1 MYSLD
6 QFSRSGGGPGGER
19 NFSQAA
25 ALAMSAHYKSPTFPG
40 ASGSAMDEQTLGPLE
55 PPMLGLGMNP
65 ALGGEAYSFH
75 PRGGHS
81 ELHQAPAAAAAA
93 AAGSAAAP
101 PPGGP
106 QQPQAPPPPPPAA
119 AAPPPQPQAAHGYF
133 PGGPHPH
140 GHPHF
145 SGSFCGTEPGHSC
158 LHGGRLLGTAAAYS
172 GNPLAGQPHA
182 FGDTYDPLGEN
193 QAGGGAAA
201 AAAGGGPGEGFAQQ
215 APQVGRSG
223 NLSDYHQHHTPSS
236 NHTPC
241 LPLDQS
247 PNRAASF
254 HGLPASSSS
263 EAHGLEQRRL
273 QSQPAVDSMEYNYQ
287 NEPSARPFDMPV
299 FSPSE
304 SGAQLPHY
312 GPGRH
317 VPGGSFPANTAMPRT
332 PGLVSLGKVHPQQQQ
347 QHGVFYERFGNA
359 RKMPVGMES
368 SVAARNP
375 LMQQQA
381 GLLARQNSCPPAIP
395 RQQQAET
402 GPPTSSL
409 QDSGAMM
416 PNQHAPF
423 EYPIQRLE
431 NRNMHPYTDPMFNIQ
446 QQPNQRLQHFD
457 APYLNV
463 AKRPRFDFPNNHNVD
478 NCATWSSNSMHNA
491 SLENHLSPSAYPGLP
506 NEFSPPGPEGFPP
519 GPPLQHPGTD
529 QQSLQQRQNML
540 MMFKQMVSRNQRHR
554 MRQPELQHLSHH
566 ADVNQ
571 NSIVHS
577 GQVAN
582 MSQPGFERESGGRM
596 PSFDPQNPQMGQENA
611 WFPGHHPS
619 GEMLQRRMG
628 GSAVPPEGSPHESV
642 QMNLQQNGSGMLFRP
657 GGNGL
662 GMQEP
667 MRMPGDGHVQGL
679 HSPGMHSQ
687 FGNSMGNVA
696 QMQSP
701 SGGMGLPS
709 TSTDRRAGPDFQGN
723 PMGGQPGFPF
733 GGPNR
738 PSNPHNNPPGV
749 PPSPGNYPPQ
759 SEYQANQRP
768 SMSKIGSLSLGS
780 FSKPGSKDNTIYG
793 QSCLAALS
801 TACQNMIASLG
812 APNLN
817 VTFNKKNQNEGKR
830 KLSQTEQDS
839 VGPSSGSG
847 GGNVGG
853 PPTGSTGNGPEYF
866 QGSAQQNSQ
875 MGVSGGGSGKL
886 GTSTVQNSTQGPNP
900 PSQPECNLSP
910 NYALEAIPSEGK
922 GQTGRGRGRRKRD
935 SGHVSPGNF
944 FDKYSA
950 ENVNPGVSPGQQ
962 GQSSHAGDR
971 GGTPQD
977 KSLTSPSWAKG
988 NDLLLPDQP
997 DLMSSLDSGIQS
1009 VTKSDGSSPQV
1020 DFSDDVSNNYGNED
1034 EVSSSSDNN
1043 IPKATRLV
1051 TSSPKLQRADH
1062 GLLSAQKPLGHG
1074 MLNAHPNS
1082 NTTSNT
1088 GPGADSFGLGSTGSG
1103 HPGTPG
1109 MEQVRTPTST
1119 STQDEIHPLEI
1130 LQAQIQLQR
1139 QQFSIS
1145 EDQPLAMKN
1154 KKAECPGQNGDT
1166 ELAACS
1172 TDNSKAAISTIDI
1185 ESLMAEHNST
1195 WYMPNDKAMMDPQ
1208 DEDKQMAPWEKAKSA
1223 STNKEAHELSQNKA
1237 SSVQTGSHLQCLSVH
1252 CTDDLTDSKGR
1263 SPMQTWRSLHSDISN
1278 RFGTFVAALT

>member
-1 MYSLD
+1 MFGLD
-6 QFSRSGGGPGGER
+6 QFSRSGGQGGER
-19 NFSQAA
+19 NFGQAT
-25 ALAMSAHYKSPTFPG
+25 LGMSGHYKSPSFPG
-40 ASGSAMDEQTLGPLE
+40 GSGNAMGEQGINPLSE
-55 PPMLGLGMNP
+55 PPMLGMGMSP
-65 ALGGEAYSFH
+65 ALGGEQYAFH
-75 PRGGHS
+75 TRGHS
-81 ELHQAPAAAAAA
+81 DMHG
-93 AAGSAAAP
+93 AGAMQQQP
-101 PPGGP
+101 PPP
-106 QQPQAPPPPPPAA
+106 QSQPQPQPQPPPPPP
-119 AAPPPQPQAAHGYF
+119 PPQPQPQPQPPPAHGYF
-133 PGGPHPH
+133 PNGHHHHHPQAH
-140 GHPHF
+140 HHF
-145 SGSFCGTEPGHSC
+145 SGSFCGSDPGPSC
-158 LHGGRLLGTAAAYS
+158 LHGGRLLGTPGYNS
-172 GNPLAGQPHA
+172 NPLSGQQQQQQA
-182 FGDTYDPLGEN
+182 FGESYDPMAEN
-193 QAGGGAAA
+193 QGGG
-201 AAAGGGPGEGFAQQ
+201 GGGGGEAFGQQ
-215 APQVGRSG
+215 QQPPPGRST
-223 NLSDYHQHHTPSS
+223 NLTEYHQHHTPSS

-254 HGLPASSSS
+254 HGLPSSSS
-263 EAHGLEQRRL
+263 SDAHGLEQRRL
-273 QSQPAVDSMEYNYQ
+273 QNQPPVDSMEYNYQ
-287 NEPSARPFDMPV
+287 NDPPSGPFDMPV

-304 SGAQLPHY
+304 SNAQLPHY
-312 GPGRH
+312 GTSRQ
-317 VPGGSFPANTAMPRT
+317 VPSSNFPANPAMPRT
-332 PGLVSLGKVHPQQQQ
+332 PGLVSMGKVHPQQ

-359 RKMPVGMES
+359 RKMSVGMEPG
-368 SVAARNP
+368 VAARNP

-395 RQQQAET
+395 RQQQAEA
-402 GPPTSSL
+402 GAPNSSL
-409 QDSGAMM
+409 QDNGAMM
-416 PNQHAPF
+416 QNQHAPF

-431 NRNMHPYTDPMFNIQ
+431 NRNMHPYSEPMFSIQ

-478 NCATWSSNSMHNA
+478 NCASWSSNSMHNA

-554 MRQPELQHLSHH
+554 MRQPDLQHLGHH
-566 ADVNQ
+566 GDVNQ
-571 NSIVHS
+571 NSLVHS
-577 GQVAN
+577 NQVGN
-582 MSQPGFERESGGRM
+582 MSQPNFERESGGRM
-596 PSFDPQNPQMGQENA
+596 PNFDPQNPQMGQENS
-611 WFPGHHPS
+611 WFTGPHPPGD
-619 GEMLQRRMG
+619 MLQRRMG
-628 GSAVPPEGSPHESV
+628 GSVVPPEGSPHESV
-642 QMNLQQNGSGMLFRP
+642 QMNLQQNGSSMLFRP

-687 FGNSMGNVA
+687 FGNNMGNVT

-701 SGGMGLPS
+701 SGGMGLPNT
-709 TSTDRRAGPDFQGN
+709 TSDRRPGPDFPAPQ
-723 PMGGQPGFPF
+723 MGGQPGFPF

-738 PSNPHNNPPGV
+738 PANSHNNPPGV

-759 SEYQANQRP
+759 SEFQPNQRP

-780 FSKPGSKDNTIYG
+780 FSKPGAKDNTIYG

-817 VTFNKKNQNEGKR
+817 VTFNKKNQSEGKR
-830 KLSQTEQDS
+830 KLSQTEQES
-839 VGPSSGSG
+839 SSGGPNSG
-847 GGNVGG
+847 GGGGSVGG
-853 PPTGSTGNGPEYF
+853 ASTGSNGNGSEYF
-866 QGSAQQNSQ
+866 QGNTPQNSQ
-875 MGVSGGGSGKL
+875 MGVSGNGSGKL
-886 GTSTVQNSTQGPNP
+886 ATPAAQNSTQGQNQ

-910 NYALEAIPSEGK
+910 NYGLEAVPSESK

-950 ENVNPGVSPGQQ
+950 ENVNPVVSPGQQ
-962 GQSSHAGDR
+962 GQSTHVGDR

-988 NDLLLPDQP
+988 NELLLPDQP

-1034 EVSSSSDNN
+1034 EVSSSSDNMSK
-1043 IPKATRLV
+1043 PTRLV
-1051 TSSPKLQRADH
+1051 TSSRKLQRADH
-1062 GLLSAQKPLGHG
+1062 ELMSSQKQMGHG
-1074 MLNAHPNS
+1074 MLNAHPSS

-1088 GPGADSFGLGSTGSG
+1088 GPVTDGFGLSSTGSG

-1145 EDQPLAMKN
+1145 EDQPLATKN
-1154 KKAECPGQNGDT
+1154 KKGECTGQNGDT
-1166 ELAACS
+1166 ELAACG
-1172 TDNSKAAISTIDI
+1172 TDNSKAAMSTIDI

-1208 DEDKQMAPWEKAKSA
+1208 DEDKQMAPWEKAKPA

>member
-1 MYSLD
+1 
-6 QFSRSGGGPGGER
+6 
-19 NFSQAA
+19 
-25 ALAMSAHYKSPTFPG
+25 
-40 ASGSAMDEQTLGPLE
+40 
-55 PPMLGLGMNP
+55 
-65 ALGGEAYSFH
+65 
-75 PRGGHS
+75 
-81 ELHQAPAAAAAA
+81 
-93 AAGSAAAP
+93 
-101 PPGGP
+101 
-106 QQPQAPPPPPPAA
+106 
-119 AAPPPQPQAAHGYF
+119 
-133 PGGPHPH
+133 
-140 GHPHF
+140 
-145 SGSFCGTEPGHSC
+145 
-158 LHGGRLLGTAAAYS
+158 
-172 GNPLAGQPHA
+172 
-182 FGDTYDPLGEN
+182 
-193 QAGGGAAA
+193 
-201 AAAGGGPGEGFAQQ
+201 
-215 APQVGRSG
+215 
-223 NLSDYHQHHTPSS
+223 
-236 NHTPC
+236 
-241 LPLDQS
+241 
-247 PNRAASF
+247 
-254 HGLPASSSS
+254 
-263 EAHGLEQRRL
+263 
-273 QSQPAVDSMEYNYQ
+273 MEYNYQ
-287 NEPSARPFDMPV
+287 NDPPTRPFDMPV

-317 VPGGSFPANTAMPRT
+317 VPGGNFPANAPMPRT
-332 PGLVSLGKVHPQQQQ
+332 PGLVSLGKIHPQQQ
-347 QHGVFYERFGNA
+347 HGMFYERFGNA
-359 RKMPVGMES
+359 RKMQVGMES

-395 RQQQAET
+395 RQQQAEA
-402 GPPTSSL
+402 GAPNSSL
-409 QDSGAMM
+409 QDTGAMM

-431 NRNMHPYTDPMFNIQ
+431 NRNMHPYSDPMFNVQ

-519 GPPLQHPGTD
+519 GPPLQHPGAD

-582 MSQPGFERESGGRM
+582 MSQPSFERESSGRM
-596 PSFDPQNPQMGQENA
+596 PGFDPQNPQMGQENA
-611 WFPGHHPS
+611 WFSGHHPS

-687 FGNSMGNVA
+687 FANNMANVA

-701 SGGMGLPS
+701 SGGMGLPN
-709 TSTDRRAGPDFQGN
+709 TSTDRRAGPDFQGT

-749 PPSPGNYPPQ
+749 APSPGTYPPPQ
-759 SEYQANQRP
+759 SEFQANQR
-768 SMSKIGSLSLGS
+768 SSLSKIGSLSLGS

-839 VGPSSGSG
+839 VGPSSGGG

-853 PPTGSTGNGPEYF
+853 PSTGSTGNGSEYF
-866 QGSAQQNSQ
+866 QGSTQQNSQ
-875 MGVSGGGSGKL
+875 MGVSGSVSGKL
-886 GTSTVQNSTQGPNP
+886 GTSTAQNTTQGPNP

-977 KSLTSPSWAKG
+977 KSLTSPSWGKG

-1043 IPKATRLV
+1043 IPKTTRLV

-1062 GLLSAQKPLGHG
+1062 SLLSGQKPMGHG

-1166 ELAACS
+1166 ELATCG
-1172 TDNSKAAISTIDI
+1172 TDTSKAAISTIDI

-1223 STNKEAHELSQNKA
+1223 STNKEAPRNSGCDIQWDLHGIMCRKTKPRSFYLTCSEIAKFHVFDPGPSRDLWQDSLMLIPSVFKCDLSWNMGFLGELGFVGWLGSWRAHGLKKNVKLFEVFSVTSARKRAKKSTVTMSPSSNYKAVISELEDGCTIDDLAFCSHELSQNKA

-1278 RFGTFVAALT
+1278 RFGTFTDRTSKQVKVVVKKASGPLAGTLPQYLRHWWPGKGIQSSPCVNIGQNWLELGSHLDQYQARNSREA

>member
-1 MYSLD
+1 MFGLD
-6 QFSRSGGGPGGER
+6 QFSRSGGQGGER
-19 NFSQAA
+19 NFGQS
-25 ALAMSAHYKSPTFPG
+25 ALGMSGHYKSPSFPG
-40 ASGSAMDEQTLGPLE
+40 GSGSAMGEAGINPLSE
-55 PPMLGLGMNP
+55 PPMLAMGMSP
-65 ALGGEAYSFH
+65 ALGGEPYAFH
-75 PRGGHS
+75 TRGHS
-81 ELHQAPAAAAAA
+81 ELHG
-93 AAGSAAAP
+93 AGPQP
-101 PPGGP
+101 PP
-106 QQPQAPPPPPPAA
+106 
-119 AAPPPQPQAAHGYF
+119 AHGYF
-133 PGGPHPH
+133 PNGHHQHHHPH
-140 GHPHF
+140 AHHHF
-145 SGSFCGTEPGHSC
+145 SGSFCGTDPGPSC
-158 LHGGRLLGTAAAYS
+158 LHGGRLLGTPGYS
-172 GNPLAGQPHA
+172 ANPLSGQQQA
-182 FGDTYDPLGEN
+182 FGETYDPMAES
-193 QAGGGAAA
+193 QGGGEAF
-201 AAAGGGPGEGFAQQ
+201 GQQQQQQQQ
-215 APQVGRSG
+215 APPPPPGRSG
-223 NLSDYHQHHTPSS
+223 NLTEYHQHHTPAS

-254 HGLPASSSS
+254 HGLPSSSS
-263 EAHGLEQRRL
+263 SDAHGLEQRRL
-273 QSQPAVDSMEYNYQ
+273 QNPPPVDSMEYNYT
-287 NEPSARPFDMPV
+287 NDAPSGPFDMPV

-304 SGAQLPHY
+304 SSAQLPHY
-312 GPGRH
+312 GSSRQ
-317 VPGGSFPANTAMPRT
+317 VPSTNFPANPAMPRT
-332 PGLVSLGKVHPQQQQ
+332 PGLVTMGKVHPQQ
-347 QHGVFYERFGNA
+347 QHGVFYERFGSA
-359 RKMPVGMES
+359 RKMSVGMEPG
-368 SVAARNP
+368 VAARNP
-375 LMQQQA
+375 LMPQQA

-395 RQQQAET
+395 RQQQADA
-402 GPPTSSL
+402 GAPSSSL
-409 QDSGAMM
+409 QDNGPMM
-416 PNQHAPF
+416 QNQHAPF

-431 NRNMHPYTDPMFNIQ
+431 NRNMHPYSEPMFNIQ
-446 QQPNQRLQHFD
+446 QQTNQRLQHFD

-463 AKRPRFDFPNNHNVD
+463 AKRPRFDFANNHNVD
-478 NCATWSSNSMHNA
+478 NCTTWSSSSLHNA

-554 MRQPELQHLSHH
+554 MRQPDLQHLGHH
-566 ADVNQ
+566 GDVNQ
-571 NSIVHS
+571 SSMVH
-577 GQVAN
+577 GNPVGN
-582 MSQPGFERESGGRM
+582 MSQPNFERESGGRM
-596 PSFDPQNPQMGQENA
+596 ANFDPQNPQMGQENS
-611 WFPGHHPS
+611 WFPGPHPP
-619 GEMLQRRMG
+619 GDMLQRRMG
-628 GSAVPPEGSPHESV
+628 GSAVPADGSPHESV
-642 QMNLQQNGSGMLFRP
+642 QMNLQQNGSSLLFRP

-687 FGNSMGNVA
+687 FGNSMGSVT

-701 SGGMGLPS
+701 SGGMGLPN
-709 TSTDRRAGPDFQGN
+709 TTTDRRAGPDFPGPQ
-723 PMGGQPGFPF
+723 MGGQPGFPF
-733 GGPNR
+733 GGPSR
-738 PSNPHNNPPGV
+738 PANPHNNPPGV

-759 SEYQANQRP
+759 SEFQPNQRP

-780 FSKPGSKDNTIYG
+780 FSKPGAKDNTLYG

-839 VGPSSGSG
+839 ASGGPSAG
-847 GGNVGG
+847 GGGGSVGG
-853 PPTGSTGNGPEYF
+853 ASTGSNGSEYF
-866 QGSAQQNSQ
+866 QSSAPQSGQ
-875 MGVSGGGSGKL
+875 MGVSGNGSGKL
-886 GTSTVQNSTQGPNP
+886 ATPAAQNSAQGQGQ

-910 NYALEAIPSEGK
+910 NYGLEAVPSEGK

-950 ENVNPGVSPGQQ
+950 ETVNPVVSPGQQ
-962 GQSSHAGDR
+962 GQPAHGGDR

-1009 VTKSDGSSPQV
+1009 VAKSDGSSPQV

-1043 IPKATRLV
+1043 MSKPSRLV
-1051 TSSPKLQRADH
+1051 TSSPKLQRAEHGLMGGQKQMGH
-1062 GLLSAQKPLGHG
+1062 GLLS
-1074 MLNAHPNS
+1074 AHPNS

-1088 GPGADSFGLGSTGSG
+1088 GPVADSFGLSSTGSA

-1119 STQDEIHPLEI
+1119 SAQDEIHPLEI

-1154 KKAECPGQNGDT
+1154 KKPECPGQNGDT
-1166 ELAACS
+1166 ELAACG

-1195 WYMPNDKAMMDPQ
+1195 WYMPGDKPMMDPQ